1 MNLPFLPGFLRLV
14 PTSLLVYFL
23 FQVIE
28 GLQYKVLHHHTQNVS
43 YGLHRQQHL
52 HSLFHCNRK
61 PFPCI
66 LDLHPSWVDLV
77 GGHGRAVSVS
87 PYICLSSLSIPKH
100 LQMFILIAL
109 TVAKK
114 TVLLNCKDKTKLSI
128 NHWLK
133 HANLEKLTSIIN
145 HLNLIPFHNTWSP
158 FLQYIQS

>member
-1 MNLPFLPGFLRLV
+1 MNLPFLPCLLRLV

-23 FQVIE
+23 FHVIE
-28 GLQYKVLHHHTQNVS
+28 GLHHHTQNVS

-52 HSLFHCNRK
+52 LSLSHCNRK

-66 LDLHPSWVDLV
+66 LDLQPSWADLV
-77 GGHGRAVSVS
+77 GGHGRAVSTSVS
-87 PYICLSSLSIPKH
+87 PCICLSSLSIPKH

-114 TVLLNCKDKTKLSI
+114 TALLNCKDKTKLSI

-133 HANLEKLTSIIN
+133 LLTDHANLEKLTSTVKD
-145 HLNLIPFHNTWSP
+145 NLIPFHNTWSP